1 MARPRY
7 AAWGCVVSGLPV
19 PLPPPG
25 SVTLATRDAALAA
38 LASHDAL
45 DVAGRIDLTTSKEE

>member
-1 MARPRY
+1 M
-7 AAWGCVVSGLPV
+7 SGLPV

-25 SVTLATRDAALAA
+25 SVTPATRRHLAA

>member
-1 MARPRY
+1 M
-7 AAWGCVVSGLPV
+7 SGLPV

-38 LASHDAL
+38 LASRRKYEA
-45 DVAGRIDLTTSKEE
+45 KP

>member
-1 MARPRY
+1 M
-7 AAWGCVVSGLPV
+7 SGLPV